1 MSNPVKNC
9 FLIETFLYENKI
21 LRTHNFFCRNCT
33 FLKAREL
40 ENSCLLHWT
49 SNVQITG
56 LLHVKL
62 VNEVDWKSVVK
73 TWKELL
79 GQVYF
84 ISMSICCTSKNDLCN
99 CCKSRRKKICLKI
112 HDIIYTCSTY
122 FLGLNIDG
130 PETSTSGT
138 HTGNGNN
145 NKNGAAE
152 ELTRSVIH
160 RNNVHHRPQKSSFAH
175 R

>member
-1 MSNPVKNC
+1 
-9 FLIETFLYENKI
+9 
-21 LRTHNFFCRNCT
+21 
-33 FLKAREL
+33 
-40 ENSCLLHWT
+40 
-49 SNVQITG
+49 
-56 LLHVKL
+56 
-62 VNEVDWKSVVK
+62 
-73 TWKELL
+73 
-79 GQVYF
+79 
-84 ISMSICCTSKNDLCN
+84 MSICCTSKNDLCN